1 MILDTNALS
10 DIFKQNQ
17 SLRIHLEKADRL
29 YLPVIALGEYLYGI
43 KNSIKARELTELLS
57 GLIQGIQLLV
67 IGKDTAFYYADIRWE
82 LKQNRTP
89 IPENDIWIAGL
100 VREFKLPLLSRDTH
114 FDLVEGIERLGW

>member
-10 DIFKQNQ
+10 DIFRQNQ
-17 SLRIHLEKADRL
+17 SLRTHLEKADRL

-43 KNSIKARELTELLS
+43 KNSTKARELTELLS

-82 LKQNRTP
+82 LKQNGTP

-100 VREFKLPLLSRDTH
+100 VREYKLPLLSRDTH